1 MTPRHQVSRTAI
13 ELIKRFEGYR
23 RNAAQLPDGR
33 WTIGYGHTLTARQ
46 GAEVSEADAE
56 ALLLYD
62 MIGVAHTV
70 SELTYASLTRNQFDA
85 MCAFAFSIGLEA
97 FRSSDVLK
105 RVNEGA
111 LTQAA
116 FALELWRKAEFEG
129 ERIVVDAMV
138 RRRAAE
144 KLLFLTPP
152 DDQWRA
158 VPSALL
164 KPLLDE
170 LAPDTAPRGAPV
182 EVTASLD
189 GEAAVVARDEV
200 THDEVA
206 PEVEPESRVTA
217 AAEAVT
223 ARLQILFPDPEP
235 ETAPE
240 PEPVPETA
248 PEPEPEP
255 EPEIPPPPL
264 AEPADLEAEAPAE
277 LEPETSPIEVA
288 VEPQPEA
295 AEPQA
300 AEPEAAEP
308 ETAEPEVVEPGP
320 TLLAAAE
327 RLFVKTEPV
336 ETASPRIVIDDT
348 APYEFVPAT
357 VQPIDGETGDGLL
370 VVVSLIILGLAFFAG
385 GVFWALNAQPDVRPT
400 IFTPLLVGWL
410 AGVAGVGFI
419 AVAVFLLLQRVTRAA
434 DRRDGR

>member
-97 FRSSDVLK
+97 FRGSDVLK

-111 LTQAA
+111 LIQAA

-158 VPSALL
+158 IPSAVL

-170 LAPDTAPRGAPV
+170 LGPDTAPRGPPV
-182 EVTASLD
+182 EVSASLD
-189 GEAAVVARDEV
+189 GEAAAVARDEV
-200 THDEVA
+200 ALES
-206 PEVEPESRVTA
+206 EPESRVTA
-217 AAEAVT
+217 AAEAVA
-223 ARLQILFPDPEP
+223 ARLQTLFPDPEP
-235 ETAPE
+235 EPEILPPSPLGEPAALDAEAPAPIE
-240 PEPVPETA
+240 PASV
-248 PEPEPEP
+248 EPEPEP
-255 EPEIPPPPL
+255 EP
-264 AEPADLEAEAPAE
+264 
-277 LEPETSPIEVA
+277 A
-288 VEPQPEA
+288 VE
-295 AEPQA
+295 
-300 AEPEAAEP
+300 AEPEAEAEAELPLVEAEP
-308 ETAEPEVVEPGP
+308 AEPVVTP
-320 TLLAAAE
+320 A
-327 RLFVKTEPV
+327 
-336 ETASPRIVIDDT
+336 PRIIIDDT

-370 VVVSLIILGLAFFAG
+370 AVVSLIILGLAFFAG

-400 IFTPLLVGWL
+400 VFTPLLVGWL

>member
-158 VPSALL
+158 IPSAVL

-170 LAPDTAPRGAPV
+170 LGPDTAPRGPPV

-189 GEAAVVARDEV
+189 GEAVAVARDEAV
-200 THDEVA
+200 

-223 ARLQILFPDPEP
+223 ARLQTLF
-235 ETAPE
+235 
-240 PEPVPETA
+240 

-255 EPEIPPPPL
+255 EPEIPPPSPVG
-264 AEPADLEAEAPAE
+264 EPADLEVEAPAAF
-277 LEPETSPIEVA
+277 EPEMSLV
-288 VEPQPEA
+288 EA

-300 AEPEAAEP
+300 EAAEP
-308 ETAEPEVVEPGP
+308 EAVEPGP

-327 RLFVKTEPV
+327 RLFVKTEPG
-336 ETASPRIVIDDT
+336 ETAAPRIVIDDT

-370 VVVSLIILGLAFFAG
+370 AVVSLIILGLAFFAG

-400 IFTPLLVGWL
+400 VFTPLLVGWL
-410 AGVAGVGFI
+410 AGVAGVGFV